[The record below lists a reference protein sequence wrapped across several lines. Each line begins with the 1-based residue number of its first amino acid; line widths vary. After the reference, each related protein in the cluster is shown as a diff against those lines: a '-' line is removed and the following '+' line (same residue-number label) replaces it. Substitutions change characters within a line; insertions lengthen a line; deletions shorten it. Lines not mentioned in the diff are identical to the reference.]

1 MRRRLIT
8 ILVLALGL
16 LLFTAQ
22 ASLAQ
27 SPHFKKN
34 GEPVCTVSHRG
45 RARPRPVR
53 PRWPG
58 WATETS

>member
-34 GEPVCTVSHRG
+34 GAVCTVS
-45 RARPRPVR
+45 
-53 PRWPG
+53 
-58 WATETS
+58 TSGASSSTTCSASLAGLGNRTS